1 MINIYDFI
9 STNSTY
15 FDQLKFGTEDDLF
28 IDYICPISEMKAK
41 VWSHKN
47 CLMYVMQGAKG
58 YASLQHYH
66 ESAKGEI
73 LFIRKGGYVL
83 FQRFKEPY
91 RALIFMF
98 SDSTV
103 KSLLTEYSGLL
114 TVDARTKAQY
124 MDQPGILVLD
134 SSPFIESIFLS
145 SNAYLKQPGPESD
158 ISLDLKF
165 RELLVNLLRKKESN
179 PFYTYLSWLSNDQD
193 LTFIKL
199 VRENGGTNFTSS
211 ELAKTAGMSLSAFK
225 RIFKKHF
232 DTSPGKWLR
241 DQRIARAKMM
251 LKNPAVNVSDIAFNL
266 GYSDVAAFSKAFKT
280 ETGISPTAFLKPAG

>member
-1 MINIYDFI
+1 MVNIYDFI
-9 STNSTY
+9 TGNSSY

-28 IDYICPISEMKAK
+28 IDYTCPITEMKAK

-58 YASLQHYH
+58 YASPEYYH

-98 SDSTV
+98 GDPAV
-103 KSLLTEYSGLL
+103 KSLLAEYSGLL
-114 TVDARTKAQY
+114 KAGVGTKAEY
-124 MDQPGILVLD
+124 IDQPGILVLD

-145 SNAYLKQPGPESD
+145 SNAYLKQPGPGSN
-158 ISLDLKF
+158 ILLSLKF
-165 RELLVNLLRKKESN
+165 RELLVNLLREKKPN
-179 PFYTYLSWLSNDQD
+179 AFYTYLSWLNNDKD
-193 LTFIKL
+193 ISFIKL
-199 VRENGGTNFTSS
+199 VRENGGTNFTSG
-211 ELAKTAGMSLSAFK
+211 ELAKTAGMSLSTFK

-232 DTSPGKWLR
+232 GISPGKWLHE
-241 DQRIARAKMM
+241 QRIARAKRM
-251 LKNPAVNVSDIAFNL
+251 LKDPEVNISDIAFNL
-266 GYSDVAAFSKAFKT
+266 GYSDVAAFSKAFKL
-280 ETGISPTAFLKPAG
+280 ETGISPTAFLKPA